1 VARCACGGL
10 ARSGSA
16 FSGVTSESPAFKM
29 SSVGTL
35 PVDDVGEML
44 LIAALGHPQT
54 RCWPTVPELNPEYSG
69 RARLA

>member
-1 VARCACGGL
+1 
-10 ARSGSA
+10 
-16 FSGVTSESPAFKM
+16 VTSESPAFKM